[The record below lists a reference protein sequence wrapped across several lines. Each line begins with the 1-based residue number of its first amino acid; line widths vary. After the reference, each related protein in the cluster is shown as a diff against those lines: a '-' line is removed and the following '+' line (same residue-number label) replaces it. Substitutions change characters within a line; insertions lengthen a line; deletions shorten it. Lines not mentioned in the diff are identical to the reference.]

1 MWLRSLLHLLLLN
14 FQGFSQAFRQTQL
27 MVSHRQNSPQC
38 FCAILLLTAF
48 VRQWQ
53 WNMYTN
59 AGDNVYMH
67 TKTGLAKS
75 KKLQMFQLGQF
86 DRSFW
91 FLLQCLQSKPH
102 LKHFWEKRQ
111 RHSYE
116 VTWSVF
122 TNISK
127 NGLSIKVLH
136 KNLRFCASLL
146 TIRGKL
152 WLHKS
157 QCCHAHTPKNTN
169 IIIT

>member
-48 VRQWQ
+48 VRQRQ

-102 LKHFWEKRQ
+102 LKHFWGKKAKTFLWSYPVCLHKYLKKWPFNQSFTQKSKILCLTPDNKRQ
-111 RHSYE
+111 I
-116 VTWSVF
+116 VTAQKSV
-122 TNISK
+122 
-127 NGLSIKVLH
+127 LS
-136 KNLRFCASLL
+136 C
-146 TIRGKL
+146 T
-152 WLHKS
+152 
-157 QCCHAHTPKNTN
+157 HT
-169 IIIT
+169 